1 MSDDLAT
8 LRDAIDQLD
17 AELLA
22 KINERARLAEAVA
35 EVKQGVVRDG
45 EAPVLFYRPEREAQV
60 LRRIADLNQGPIPDD
75 QIRLLFRQIMSA
87 CLALEQPM
95 NVGYLGP
102 EGTFTHQAALKHF
115 GHAVVGTP
123 LVTVDEVFREVA
135 AKGCHYGVVPVE
147 NSTEGVVN
155 HTLDTF
161 VNTSLK
167 VCGECELPIHHNF
180 LVSGDHEI
188 HRVYAHEQT
197 FGQCRKWL
205 DAHYPNVERVV
216 TSSNAQAAKL
226 AVEESR
232 SAAIAAEVAA
242 ELYGLNVLAEKIED
256 APDNTTRFLV
266 IGRESVG
273 PSGDDKTS
281 IMVSTAN
288 RPGALYDILE
298 PFHRHGISLTSLES
312 RPSKAGKWS
321 YVFFIDFEGHASDP
335 GVTQLL
341 TEVQNGSQ
349 AVKLLG
355 SYPKAVSVA
364 S

>member
-1 MSDDLAT
+1 M
-8 LRDAIDQLD
+8 
-17 AELLA
+17 
-22 KINERARLAEAVA
+22 
-35 EVKQGVVRDG
+35 
-45 EAPVLFYRPEREAQV
+45 
-60 LRRIADLNQGPIPDD
+60 
-75 QIRLLFRQIMSA
+75 
-87 CLALEQPM
+87 
-95 NVGYLGP
+95 
-102 EGTFTHQAALKHF
+102 
-115 GHAVVGTP
+115 
-123 LVTVDEVFREVA
+123 
-135 AKGCHYGVVPVE
+135 
-147 NSTEGVVN
+147 N

-167 VCGECELPIHHNF
+167 VCGECELAIHHNF
-180 LVSGDHEI
+180 LVSDDHEI

-226 AVEESR
+226 AVEEPH

-242 ELYGLNVLAEKIED
+242 ELYGLTVLAEKIED

-335 GVTQLL
+335 GVAQLL